1 MSSSSQQVF
10 DFVIVGGGS
19 AGCVLANRLS
29 ADPRNTVL
37 LIEAGE
43 DTPPGAVPPEIL
55 DSYPMP
61 LFYGDKYIWPG
72 LTARAS
78 AKAGPRIYEQGR
90 VMGGGS
96 SINVQSANRGLPR
109 DYDEWV
115 RLGAQGWGWSDVL
128 PYFRKLEHDLDFG
141 GDAHGKA
148 GPIPIRRIMPDA
160 WPSFA
165 TRVADA
171 FKARGMALRDD
182 QNGEFEDGIYPAAFS
197 NINDRRVSTAVGYL
211 DAATRARTN
220 LRIVARSRV
229 TRLLMNG
236 RRTTGVALMDD
247 QGRAETVG
255 ARHVVLTAGALQSPA
270 ILMRAGIGPGQDL
283 QQLGIPVV
291 ADLPGVGRNLRD
303 HPALT
308 FCQYLPRTLRLSAQ
322 VRRASVVCVRYSSG
336 LEGGSPSDMYVG
348 TSGRAGWH
356 ALGSRLGLYFLWCN
370 QPYSTGGLTLQSP
383 SPDVFPRVELN
394 LLSDPRDM
402 QRMVDGVRRLVA
414 TLVSPLLNPDIRDI
428 FPASFSPRIKSLSR
442 LSSLNRALT
451 GAIGLGL
458 DVPQPLRHRLLK
470 TFLLGGMSF
479 EEVLADERRLED
491 FVHRNVFGVW
501 HPSGTCRMGAAG
513 DPGAVVDNAGKVFGV
528 ENLWVS
534 DASVMPCLPTANTNI
549 PTIMIAEKISD
560 GLLRQAQDTAT
571 VRTATHAQDGK

>member
-1 MSSSSQQVF
+1 MSFNPDQVF

-29 ADPRNTVL
+29 ADPRNKVL
-37 LIEAGE
+37 LIEAGA
-43 DTPPGAVPPEIL
+43 DTPPGGVPPEIL

-61 LFYGDKYIWPG
+61 LFHGDKYIWPG
-72 LTARAS
+72 LTATVSSR
-78 AKAGPRIYEQGR
+78 AGPRVYEQGR

-109 DYDEWV
+109 DYDEWE
-115 RLGAQGWGWSDVL
+115 RLGARGWGWSEVL
-128 PYFRKLEHDLDFG
+128 PYFRKLERDLDFD

-160 WPSFA
+160 WPPFA
-165 TRVADA
+165 RGVADA
-171 FKARGMALRDD
+171 FAAGGMTLRED

-197 NINDRRVSTAVGYL
+197 NIDDRRVSTAIGYL
-211 DAATRARTN
+211 DAATRARPN
-220 LRIVARSRV
+220 LRIVAHTRV
-229 TRLLMNG
+229 TRLLMSG
-236 RRTTGVALMDD
+236 RRASGVAMVNARGDA
-247 QGRAETVG
+247 GNVG

-270 ILMRAGIGPGQDL
+270 ILMRAGIGPGEDL
-283 QQLGIPVV
+283 QRLGIPVV
-291 ADLPGVGRNLRD
+291 AHLPGVGKNLRD
-303 HPALT
+303 HPTLT
-308 FCQYLPRTLRLSAQ
+308 FCQYLPRSLRLPPR

-336 LEGGSPSDMYVG
+336 LEGGSPSDMYIG

-356 ALGSRLGLYFLWCN
+356 AIGSRLGLYFLWCN
-370 QPYSTGGLTLQSP
+370 RPYSTGALTLQSP
-383 SPDVFPRVELN
+383 SPDTFPQVDLN

-402 QRMVDGVRRLVA
+402 RRMVDGVRRLVA
-414 TLVSPLLNPDIRDI
+414 TLVSPLLNPDIRDV
-428 FPASFSPRIKSLSR
+428 FPASFSPRIKALSR

-451 GAIGLGL
+451 DVIGLGL

-470 TFLLGGMSF
+470 SFLLGGMSF
-479 EEVLADERRLED
+479 EDVLADERRLEE

-501 HPSGTCRMGAAG
+501 HPSGTCRMGADG
-513 DPGAVVDNAGKVFGV
+513 DPAAVVDSAGKVFGM

-560 GLLRQAQDTAT
+560 GLLAQARTT
-571 VRTATHAQDGK
+571 ERTASHAQDGQ